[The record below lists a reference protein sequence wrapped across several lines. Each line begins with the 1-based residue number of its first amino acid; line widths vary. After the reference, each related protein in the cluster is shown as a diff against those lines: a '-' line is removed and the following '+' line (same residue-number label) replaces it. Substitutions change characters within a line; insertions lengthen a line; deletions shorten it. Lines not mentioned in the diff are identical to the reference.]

1 MYYFENKELSINQS
15 TCSLSLIAFF
25 SAARAAFCTSRGPFC
40 HYVAE
45 FATSPSRCAEKNAPI
60 KLSTI
65 PWILPDVT
73 TLFFSMINVNDM
85 ISLKQENNLIA
96 VSVSF
101 FLPMIYIKGGK
112 LATALR

>member
-1 MYYFENKELSINQS
+1 MPLNCEYQVTVSQNLTLRL
-15 TCSLSLIAFF
+15 TC
-25 SAARAAFCTSRGPFC
+25 
-40 HYVAE
+40 E